1 MAALDMKEKVKGFGT
16 GILGILMF
24 LGFMILPFIF
34 IFGILKVSEFLYPI
48 ISVLAGASIGL
59 FLLIILPLS
68 LFKSLHNHL
77 AGISVILSHVVGASV
92 FMFSFLTIFYYLG
105 WLAFFL
111 MFMFQ
116 IVSPIAAIGLFFKG
130 QWGAGFSIIIGL
142 IFTYGMRFY
151 GIWLST
157 LAERRVSSAYYHS
170 NNVIDVESDTEP
182 VDDEPEQI
190 EGSSEGAEESQ
201 EDEDDE
207 DDVRFDK

>member
-1 MAALDMKEKVKGFGT
+1 MAEFNIKDKIKGLGS

-24 LGFMILPFIF
+24 LGFLIIPFIF

-77 AGISVILSHVVGASV
+77 AGLSLILSHIVGASV

-105 WLAFFL
+105 WIAFFF

-116 IVSPIAAIGLFFKG
+116 IVAPIAAIGLFFKG
-130 QWGAGFSIIIGL
+130 EWGAGFSIVMGL

-157 LAERRVSSAYYHS
+157 KAENRISGDFSQP
-170 NNVIDVESDTEP
+170 NDIIDVDG
-182 VDDEPEQI
+182 EPETVESEPGQL
-190 EGSSEGAEESQ
+190 EDSSENI
-201 EDEDDE
+201 EDDSDE

>member
-1 MAALDMKEKVKGFGT
+1 
-16 GILGILMF
+16 MF
-24 LGFMILPFIF
+24 LGFLIIPFIF

-77 AGISVILSHVVGASV
+77 AGLSLILSHIVGASV

-105 WLAFFL
+105 WVAFFF

-116 IVSPIAAIGLFFKG
+116 MVSPIAAIGLFFKG
-130 QWGAGFSIIIGL
+130 QWGAGFSIILGL

-157 LAERRVSSAYYHS
+157 QAENRISGGFTQPSDI
-170 NNVIDVESDTEP
+170 IDVEGESENIE
-182 VDDEPEQI
+182 DEPKEI
-190 EGSSEGAEESQ
+190 EDSSENIEEDS
-201 EDEDDE
+201 DD
-207 DDVRFDK
+207 DDVKFDT

>member
-1 MAALDMKEKVKGFGT
+1 MGDFDLKGKMKGLGS

-24 LGFMILPFIF
+24 LGFCIIPFIF

-68 LFKSLHNHL
+68 LFKGLRNHL
-77 AGISVILSHVVGASV
+77 AGISIVLSHIVGASV

-105 WLAFFL
+105 WIAFFL

-130 QWGAGFSIIIGL
+130 QWAAGFSIIVGL

-151 GIWLST
+151 GIWLASRVE
-157 LAERRVSSAYYHS
+157 ERMAYQYNRS
-170 NNVIDVESDTEP
+170 DDVIDVDGDSEAVVDEPAQIEDQVEDIDEDSDEESD
-182 VDDEPEQI
+182 
-190 EGSSEGAEESQ
+190 EE
-201 EDEDDE
+201 
-207 DDVRFDK
+207 VRFDK

>member
-1 MAALDMKEKVKGFGT
+1 MAEFNIKDKIKGLGS
-16 GILGILMF
+16 GILGVLMF
-24 LGFMILPFIF
+24 LGFFIIPFIF

-77 AGISVILSHVVGASV
+77 AGISIVLSHIVGVSV
-92 FMFSFLTIFYYLG
+92 FMFSFLIIFHYLG
-105 WLAFFL
+105 WIAFFL

-130 QWGAGFSIIIGL
+130 QWAAGFSIIFGL

-157 LAERRVSSAYYHS
+157 QVEKRMSGGFIQSKG
-170 NNVIDVESDTEP
+170 VIDIEGGSETIE
-182 VDDEPEQI
+182 DEPYRLED
-190 EGSSEGAEESQ
+190 SSENAEK
-201 EDEDDE
+201 DPDD

>member
-1 MAALDMKEKVKGFGT
+1 MAEFNIKDKIKGFGS

-24 LGFMILPFIF
+24 LGFLIIPFIF

-68 LFKSLHNHL
+68 LFKGLHNHL
-77 AGISVILSHVVGASV
+77 AGLSRILSHIVGASV

-105 WLAFFL
+105 WIAFFF

-116 IVSPIAAIGLFFKG
+116 MVSPIAAIGLFFKG
-130 QWGAGFSIIIGL
+130 QWGAGLSIILGL

-157 LAERRVSSAYYHS
+157 QAENRISGGFTQRSDI
-170 NNVIDVESDTEP
+170 IDVEGESENIE
-182 VDDEPEQI
+182 DEPKEI
-190 EGSSEGAEESQ
+190 EDSSENIEEDS
-201 EDEDDE
+201 DD
-207 DDVRFDK
+207 DDVKFDT

>member
-1 MAALDMKEKVKGFGT
+1 MGEFSIKDKIKGLGS

-24 LGFMILPFIF
+24 LGFLIIPFIF

-77 AGISVILSHVVGASV
+77 AGLSLILSHVVGASV

-111 MFMFQ
+111 MFMFH
-116 IVSPIAAIGLFFKG
+116 IVAPVAVIGLFFKG
-130 QWGAGFSIIIGL
+130 QWAAGFSIILGL

-151 GIWLST
+151 GIWLSS
-157 LAERRVSSAYYHS
+157 LVEKRMSGGFIQSEGVI
-170 NNVIDVESDTEP
+170 NVEGTSDST
-182 VDDEPEQI
+182 DQI
-190 EGSSEGAEESQ
+190 EDIDLIEE
-201 EDEDDE
+201 DKNLNKDPGI
-207 DDVRFDK
+207 DDVKYDD

>member
-1 MAALDMKEKVKGFGT
+1 MGELNLKDKIKGFGS

-24 LGFMILPFIF
+24 LGFLIIPFIF

-68 LFKSLHNHL
+68 LFKSLHGHL
-77 AGISVILSHVVGASV
+77 AGISIVLSHIVGASV

-105 WLAFFL
+105 WVALFF

-116 IVSPIAAIGLFFKG
+116 LVAPIAAIGLFFKG
-130 QWGAGFSIIIGL
+130 QWAAGFSIILGL

-157 LAERRVSSAYYHS
+157 KAENRISGGFTQPGD
-170 NNVIDVESDTEP
+170 VIDVEGESENIQ
-182 VDDEPEQI
+182 DEPEQI
-190 EGSSEGAEESQ
+190 EDSSEDEEDAEE
-201 EDEDDE
+201 DTDE

>member
-1 MAALDMKEKVKGFGT
+1 MAAFNVKDKIKGFGT

-24 LGFMILPFIF
+24 LGFCIIPFIF

-77 AGISVILSHVVGASV
+77 AGLSIILSHIVGASV

-105 WLAFFL
+105 WIAFFL

-130 QWGAGFSIIIGL
+130 QWGAGFSIILGL

-157 LAERRVSSAYYHS
+157 LAEKRMSAGFARS
-170 NNVIDVESDTEP
+170 NDVIDVEVEP
-182 VDDEPEQI
+182 KTIEEEPEQI
-190 EGSSEGAEESQ
+190 EDSSESVEEK
-201 EDEDDE
+201 DDDE
-207 DDVRFDK
+207 DVRFDK

>member
-1 MAALDMKEKVKGFGT
+1 MAEFNIKDKIKGFGS

-24 LGFMILPFIF
+24 LGFCIIPFIF

-68 LFKSLHNHL
+68 LFKSLQNNL
-77 AGISVILSHVVGASV
+77 AGISLTLSYIVGASV

-105 WLAFFL
+105 WIAFFF

-116 IVSPIAAIGLFFKG
+116 LVAPIAAIGLFFKG
-130 QWGAGFSIIIGL
+130 QSGAGFSIILGL

-157 LAERRVSSAYYHS
+157 LAEKRMS
-170 NNVIDVESDTEP
+170 NGHFQASDVIDADGSPEVIE
-182 VDDEPEQI
+182 DEPEQI
-190 EGSSEGAEESQ
+190 DDSSDNIEEAS
-201 EDEDDE
+201 DDE
-207 DDVRFDK
+207 DVKFE

>member
-1 MAALDMKEKVKGFGT
+1 MAEFNIKEKIKGFGSS
-16 GILGILMF
+16 ILGIIIF
-24 LGFMILPFIF
+24 LGMCIVPFIF
-34 IFGILKVSEFLYPI
+34 IFGALKVSEFLYPI

-77 AGISVILSHVVGASV
+77 AGLSLILSHIVGASV

-130 QWGAGFSIIIGL
+130 QWGAGFSIILGL
-142 IFTYGMRFY
+142 VFTYGMRFY
-151 GIWLST
+151 GIWLAT
-157 LAERRVSSAYYHS
+157 VAERRTSTEYFRS
-170 NNVIDVESDTEP
+170 NDVIDVESKTED

-190 EGSSEGAEESQ
+190 EDSSESAEEGE
-201 EDEDDE
+201 EDEE
-207 DDVRFDK
+207 DVRFDK

>member
-1 MAALDMKEKVKGFGT
+1 MAALDIKEKVKGFGT

-24 LGFMILPFIF
+24 LGFLILPFIF

-48 ISVLAGASIGL
+48 ISVLAGASIAI

-77 AGISVILSHVVGASV
+77 AGISVVLSHIVGASV

-105 WLAFFL
+105 WIAFFL

-130 QWGAGFSIIIGL
+130 QWGAGFSIILGL
-142 IFTYGMRFY
+142 VFTYGMRFY
-151 GIWLST
+151 GIWLAT
-157 LAERRVSSAYYHS
+157 VAERRALNEYFRS
-170 NNVIDVESDTEP
+170 NDVIDVESKTED

-190 EGSSEGAEESQ
+190 EDSSENAEE
-201 EDEDDE
+201 DEGDE
-207 DDVRFDK
+207 EDVRFDK

>member
-1 MAALDMKEKVKGFGT
+1 MAGFNIKDKIKGLGS
-16 GILGILMF
+16 GILGVLMF
-24 LGFMILPFIF
+24 LGFLMIPFIF

-77 AGISVILSHVVGASV
+77 AGLSIIFSHIVGASV

-105 WLAFFL
+105 WIAFFF

-130 QWGAGFSIIIGL
+130 QWGAGFSIILGL

-151 GIWLST
+151 GIWLLT
-157 LAERRVSSAYYHS
+157 LVEKRISGEFIQSKD
-170 NNVIDVESDTEP
+170 VIDVGGTSDSTDQIEDIDLIEEDKNLNKDP
-182 VDDEPEQI
+182 DVDDVKY
-190 EGSSEGAEESQ
+190 
-201 EDEDDE
+201 DE
-207 DDVRFDK
+207 

>member
-130 QWGAGFSIIIGL
+130 QWGAGFSIILGL

-157 LAERRVSSAYYHS
+157 LVEQRISDGFSRS
-170 NNVIDVESDTEP
+170 NDVIDVE
-182 VDDEPEQI
+182 VEPETVEEEPEKI
-190 EGSSEGAEESQ
+190 EDSSESVE
-201 EDEDDE
+201 EDD
-207 DDVRFDK
+207 DKDVRFDK

>member
-1 MAALDMKEKVKGFGT
+1 MAEFNIKDKIKGLGS

-24 LGFMILPFIF
+24 LGFLIIPFIF

-77 AGISVILSHVVGASV
+77 AGLSLILSHIVGASV

-105 WLAFFL
+105 WIAFFL

-116 IVSPIAAIGLFFKG
+116 IVAPIAAIGLFFKG
-130 QWGAGFSIIIGL
+130 QWAAGFSIILGL

-157 LAERRVSSAYYHS
+157 QAENRISDGPTQPSD
-170 NNVIDVESDTEP
+170 VIDVEGESENTE
-182 VDDEPEQI
+182 DEPKEI
-190 EGSSEGAEESQ
+190 EDSSENIV
-201 EDEDDE
+201 EDSDD
-207 DDVRFDK
+207 DDVKFDT

>member
-59 FLLIILPLS
+59 FLLNILPLS

-130 QWGAGFSIIIGL
+130 QWGAGFSIILGL

-157 LAERRVSSAYYHS
+157 LVEQRISDGFSRS
-170 NNVIDVESDTEP
+170 NDVIDVE
-182 VDDEPEQI
+182 VEPETVEEEPEKI
-190 EGSSEGAEESQ
+190 EDSSESVE
-201 EDEDDE
+201 EDD
-207 DDVRFDK
+207 DKDVRFDK

>member
-1 MAALDMKEKVKGFGT
+1 MAGFNIKDKIKGLGS
-16 GILGILMF
+16 GILGVLMLLRF
-24 LGFMILPFIF
+24 LMIPFIF

-77 AGISVILSHVVGASV
+77 AGLSIIFSHIVGASV

-105 WLAFFL
+105 WIAFFF

-130 QWGAGFSIIIGL
+130 QWGAGFSIILGL

-151 GIWLST
+151 GIWLLT
-157 LAERRVSSAYYHS
+157 LVEKRISGEFIQSKD
-170 NNVIDVESDTEP
+170 VIDVGGTSDSTDQIEDIDLIEEDKNLNKDP
-182 VDDEPEQI
+182 DVDDVKY
-190 EGSSEGAEESQ
+190 
-201 EDEDDE
+201 DE
-207 DDVRFDK
+207 